1 MGEELGD
8 VLHKEISD
16 YYQLTKGGNV
26 WEYDVEDLLTLLTTR
41 AYKSLPF
48 EVSEVIFRCLGHY
61 HYVHKQYKKTGHITK
76 SEWRAVLWDYGTKQ
90 RVTYRYK
97 TIPELPITQLPDEV
111 YTDFFKY
118 YSLGL
123 VDNYFDRV
131 MPMELYIISRGNRVE
146 YTSPIEN
153 YKPMTN
159 RLSETVY
166 YYLGKKKTDKILQE
180 YDVRYL
186 ERYKESWY
194 YDKHTHVDRKT
205 VKLGFEREYRLMR
218 NRTRLNT
225 GEPILE
231 ND

>member
-1 MGEELGD
+1 MGES
-8 VLHKEISD
+8 VVNSMYQEISD

-26 WEYDVEDLLTLLTTR
+26 WEYEVEDFLTLLTTR

-48 EVSEVIFRCLGHY
+48 EVSVVIFRCLGHY
-61 HYVHKQYKKTGHITK
+61 HYILKLYKKTGHVLK
-76 SEWRAVLWDYGTKQ
+76 GDWRAEIWDYETKK

-97 TIPELPITQLPDEV
+97 TKHGLPITQLPDEV
-111 YTDFFKY
+111 YTDFFKHF
-118 YSLGL
+118 SLGL

-131 MPMELYIISRGNRVE
+131 MPMELYRILRGNRVE
-146 YTSPIEN
+146 YTSPLEIYE
-153 YKPMTN
+153 PMTI

-180 YDVRYL
+180 YDDRYL
-186 ERYKESWY
+186 ERYKESGY

-225 GEPILE
+225 GEPILVKG
-231 ND
+231 

>member
-26 WEYDVEDLLTLLTTR
+26 WEYEVEDFLTLLTTR

-48 EVSEVIFRCLGHY
+48 EVSGVIFRCLGHY
-61 HYVHKQYKKTGHITK
+61 HYVHKQYKETGHITK
-76 SEWRAVLWDYGTKQ
+76 SEWRAELWDYETKM
-90 RVTYRYK
+90 RVTYKYK
-97 TIPELPITQLPDEV
+97 TIPELPITQLTDEV
-111 YTDFFKY
+111 YTEFFKY
-118 YSLGL
+118 FSLRL

-131 MPMELYIISRGNRVE
+131 MPMELYGISRGNRIE
-146 YTSPIEN
+146 YTSPLEIYE
-153 YKPMTN
+153 PMTI

-180 YDVRYL
+180 YDDRYL
-186 ERYKESWY
+186 ERYKESGY

-205 VKLGFEREYRLMR
+205 VKLGFERDYRIMR

-225 GEPILE
+225 GEPILV